1 MKVRRHIGRWAGV
14 LGILAGVWSCAPPPP
29 PHSKPPSEIAN
40 LLSRLPDARYRASLV
55 YARARGAS
63 HPLAVILDPRGG
75 EKLSVLEL
83 SAMEFFT
90 EDLGELGRKDL
101 IARLDGIEGRR
112 FGGRTLRYLE
122 RFSKWRLRTLHAVRG
137 AHRIPHHRG
146 PPPAVRAPRR
156 DLGTGLLGVSAS
168 RLELRGQDQGGGVA
182 PNPDF
187 RRGAR
192 AVGDPD
198 CGGRR

>member
-1 MKVRRHIGRWAGV
+1 MKVRRYLGHWAGV
-14 LGILAGVWSCAPPPP
+14 LGILAGVWSCVCAPPPD
-29 PHSKPPSEIAN
+29 SKPPSDIAN
-40 LLSRLPDARYRASLV
+40 LLSRLPDTGYRASLV
-55 YARARGAS
+55 YARASGAS

-122 RFSKWRLRTLHAVRG
+122 RFSKWRLRTIMRFGAPIGYLITVDPRLRFEIRG
-137 AHRIPHHRG
+137 GTSGRVFSVFLLPASNFVDKIRG
-146 PPPAVRAPRR
+146 
-156 DLGTGLLGVSAS
+156 
-168 RLELRGQDQGGGVA
+168 EE
-182 PNPDF
+182 
-187 RRGAR
+187 
-192 AVGDPD
+192 
-198 CGGRR
+198 